1 LGSLDT
7 VARLASSAPHAAERE
22 RNIVYAKVGAV
33 SAIIAGWL
41 ALVMAFNANLGGDG
55 VGAGVLMVAAALA
68 FGSTM
73 WADRRA

>member
-1 LGSLDT
+1 M
-7 VARLASSAPHAAERE
+7 
-22 RNIVYAKVGAV
+22 VYAKVGAV